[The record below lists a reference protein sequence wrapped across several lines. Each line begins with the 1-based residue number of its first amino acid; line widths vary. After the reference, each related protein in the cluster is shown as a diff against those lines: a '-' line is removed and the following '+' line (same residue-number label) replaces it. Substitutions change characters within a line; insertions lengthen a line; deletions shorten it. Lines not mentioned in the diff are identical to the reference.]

1 MNKIRKGDLVTVL
14 AGKDKGKTGKVTRV
28 VKDGERVVVE
38 GVNIHKHHV
47 KPNQQGRE
55 SGIVRKEASLHASNV
70 TLISPSTG
78 KPVRVG
84 FQSVI
89 GADGEQ
95 KKVRVA
101 KQTGEQLDAV

>member
-1 MNKIRKGDLVTVL
+1 MRKIRKGDLVAVL

-55 SGIVRKEASLHASNV
+55 SGIVRKEASLHVSNV
-70 TLISPSTG
+70 ALVSPTTG
-78 KPVRVG
+78 APVRVG
-84 FQSVI
+84 FDTVI
-89 GADGEQ
+89 GANGERT
-95 KKVRVA
+95 KVRVA
-101 KQTGEQLDAV
+101 RQTGEQLDAV